1 MQRQLDAPLL
11 TTRCR
16 WHYNSFTDRYHYER
30 ASKWATT
37 RCLTPNTREERTLQQ
52 DAKILF
58 NSYTNILHFTDYACY
73 MTQCKCILHFIII
86 IQSFINRTTVNDV
99 LKWYCVLICLTM
111 ATCGP
116 KAKMLYPTV
125 AVGWGTL
132 PVRSKQNGKIT
143 NLHYND
149 IIGWS
154 EGFLYP
160 QCASQSLPTV
170 AKLGTLGAKRL
181 YLCVTVRLVTVMVRS
196 QQSGKITNLHNNDII
211 YRSDL
216 FLYYLYA
223 WVSLPTVAKFRTL
236 GVKRLYLCVT
246 VGFVTL
252 AAQ

>member
-1 MQRQLDAPLL
+1 
-11 TTRCR
+11 
-16 WHYNSFTDRYHYER
+16 
-30 ASKWATT
+30 
-37 RCLTPNTREERTLQQ
+37 
-52 DAKILF
+52 
-58 NSYTNILHFTDYACY
+58 
-73 MTQCKCILHFIII
+73 MTQCKWIFHFIII
-86 IQSFINRTTVNDV
+86 FTALIYETAVNDV
-99 LKWYCVLICLTM
+99 LQWYCVLICLTV
-111 ATCGP
+111 ATYGP

-143 NLHYND
+143 NLHHND

-154 EGFLYP
+154 EGFPYP

-170 AKLGTLGAKRL
+170 AKLGTLWAKRL

-216 FLYYLYA
+216 FLYYHYA

-246 VGFVTL
+246 VGFITL